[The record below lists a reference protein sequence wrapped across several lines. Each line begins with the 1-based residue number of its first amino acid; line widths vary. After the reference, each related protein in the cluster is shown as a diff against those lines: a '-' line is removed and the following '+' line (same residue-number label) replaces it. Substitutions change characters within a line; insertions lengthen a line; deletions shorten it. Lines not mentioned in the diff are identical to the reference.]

1 MSKTGAHM
9 INRKDCETLISVSE
23 MIDNKE
29 SYLRTDAERTFK
41 AWFDAYLQRLLLT
54 EDKRKEYAARQNND
68 LNP

>member
-29 SYLRTDAERTFK
+29 SYTRTDAERTFK
-41 AWFDAYLQRLLLT
+41 AWFDSYLQRLLLA
-54 EDKRKEYAARQNND
+54 EDKRKEYAARQD
-68 LNP
+68 KD